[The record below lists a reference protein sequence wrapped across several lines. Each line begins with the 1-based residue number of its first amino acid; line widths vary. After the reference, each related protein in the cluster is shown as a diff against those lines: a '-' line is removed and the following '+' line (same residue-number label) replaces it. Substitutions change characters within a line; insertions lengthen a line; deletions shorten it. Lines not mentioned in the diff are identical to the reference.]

1 MIFSRHFAFLA
12 CAARAS
18 SNVLRPRQL
27 SLEQCPGYAASNV
40 VDKGGVLTAEL
51 TLAGPSCNTYGDDL
65 TDLKL
70 EVELQTETRL
80 HVKIYDAASNV
91 YQVPETVFP
100 RPSSAACSPADSAL
114 QFSFTEK
121 PFSFSVIRKSTNE
134 TLFDTSDTPIVF
146 ESQYLRLRTKLPES
160 PHLYGLGEHTD
171 YFQLNTTNYT
181 RTLWSRDAYGT
192 PNGTNLYGNHPVYF
206 DHRGASGT
214 HGVFL
219 LNSNGMDI
227 KINDTK
233 GQYLEYN
240 TLGGVIDLYFLA
252 GPNPKEVSMQ
262 YSEVVGRP
270 VMMPYWG
277 FGYHQCRYGY
287 RDVYEVAEV
296 VANYSLAGIPL
307 ETMWTDIDYMQL
319 RKVFTLDP
327 DRYPLEKVRELVT
340 YLHDHQQHYIVMV
353 DPAVAYQDY
362 PGFNNGADLD
372 IFLKTD
378 NGSIYKGVV
387 WPGVASFPDWFHP
400 DVQTYWN
407 NEFLSFFSAET
418 GVDIDAL
425 WIDMNEASNF
435 CPYPCSDPEG
445 FAAEA
450 GDPPMPPPVR
460 SNSGR
465 VIAGFP
471 ADFQPSGSISRRLIN
486 RGSDGNMLGLP
497 DRNLID
503 PPYSIK
509 NAAGSISNLTLATNL
524 VNYGGTTQYDTH
536 NLYGS
541 LMSSASREAMLTRR
555 PERRPM
561 IITRSTFAGAGT
573 KVGHW
578 LGDNLSDWD
587 HYRYLI
593 AEILEFAAIFQ
604 IPMVGADTCGFGGNT
619 TTTLCSRWA
628 MLGAFSP
635 FYRNHDGDTSIAQEY
650 YRWPEVAEAAKIAID
665 VRYRLLDYI
674 YTAFYRQSTSG
685 DPLLNPLFFMYPE
698 DANTFPIQYQYF
710 YGDSILISPVTE
722 ENATSVDIY
731 LPNDIFYDFWTGERV
746 QGNGS
751 WVTLDD
757 VPFTSIPL
765 HVKGGSIIPLRAS
778 SANTTT
784 ELRKKDFV
792 LWIAPNATD
801 QAAGE
806 LYLDEGDAIEQPHTS
821 YITFTYDKG
830 FFKMQ
835 GSYGYNTTSVIS
847 GVVVL
852 GASKPADVKS
862 TMLYDASRGS
872 LTLKAIVPLSEDFT
886 TDMRS

>member
-1 MIFSRHFAFLA
+1 MIFRRHFSFLA
-12 CAARAS
+12 LAVRAS

-27 SLEQCPGYAASNV
+27 ALENCPGYAASNV
-40 VDKGGVLTAEL
+40 VDKGSLITADL
-51 TLAGPSCNTYGDDL
+51 TLAGPACNTYSDDL
-65 TDLKL
+65 THLKL

-80 HVKIYDAASNV
+80 HVKIYDVASNV

-100 RPSSAACSPADSAL
+100 RPSSAACNAADSDL

-121 PFSFSVIRKSTNE
+121 PFSFSVVRNSTNE
-134 TLFDTSDTPIVF
+134 TLFDTSGTPIVF
-146 ESQYLRLRTKLPES
+146 ESQYLRLRTKLPSS

-171 YFQLNTTNYT
+171 YFQLSTTNYT

-206 DHRGASGT
+206 DHRGGSGT

-227 KINDTK
+227 KINDTE

-252 GPNPKEVSMQ
+252 GPSPKDVSKQ

-277 FGYHQCRYGY
+277 FGFHQCKYGY

-296 VANYSLAGIPL
+296 VANYSLAEIPL

-319 RKVFTLDP
+319 RKVFTVDP
-327 DRYPLEKVRELVT
+327 ERFPLEKVRELVT

-387 WPGVASFPDWFHP
+387 WPGVAAFPDWFHP
-400 DVQTYWN
+400 NTQNYWN
-407 NEFLSFFSAET
+407 NEFLSFFSTET

-445 FAAEA
+445 YAVEA
-450 GDPPMPPPVR
+450 GDPPKPPPAR
-460 SNSGR
+460 NSSGR
-465 VIAGFP
+465 VIPGFP
-471 ADFQPSGSISRRLIN
+471 ADFQPSGSISRRSTD
-486 RGSDGNMLGLP
+486 RRSDGDMLGLP
-497 DRNLID
+497 GRNLTD
-503 PPYSIK
+503 PPYTIK
-509 NAAGSISNLTLATNL
+509 NAAGSISNLTLFTNL
-524 VNYGGTTQYDTH
+524 VNYGGTVQYDTH
-536 NLYGS
+536 NLYGT
-541 LMSSASREAMLTRR
+541 LMSSASREAMLARR

-593 AEILEFAAIFQ
+593 AEILEFAALFQ

-628 MLGAFSP
+628 MLAAFSP
-635 FYRNHDGDTSIAQEY
+635 FYRNHDGDTSIPQEY

-722 ENATSVDIY
+722 ENATNVDIY
-731 LPNDIFYDFWTGERV
+731 LPNDLFYDFWTGEKV

-792 LWIAPNATD
+792 LWIAPNATS
-801 QAAGE
+801 QAVGE
-806 LYLDEGDAIEQPHTS
+806 LYLDEGDAIEQPNTS
-821 YITFTYDKG
+821 HISFSYDNG
-830 FFKMQ
+830 LFKMT

-847 GVVVL
+847 GVLVL
-852 GASKPADVKS
+852 GASKPAGENATVQF
-862 TMLYDASRGS
+862 DASKGS
-872 LTLKAIVPLSEDFT
+872 LSLKATVPLLEDFT
-886 TDMRS
+886 ADLSS